1 MMLRFT
7 FDLDREADTVEQ
19 AVKEVLEAGYRTKD
33 IMSDG
38 NILVGTKRDGDQDL
52 RPYQTDSL
60 KREKQREVIQ

>member
-38 NILVGTKRDGDQDL
+38 NILVGTKEMGERICS
-52 RPYQTDSL
+52 Y
-60 KREKQREVIQ
+60 I